1 MGLLVTVT
9 AYDGLPAQHPASV
22 RVSDQNVVLGRH
34 PNCQLELPDPECS
47 VSGRHAIVAP
57 LGDGYAIT
65 DVSTNGTFL
74 NDSPDPIPANHPVIL
89 NDGDRLSIGP
99 YLLRIA
105 FEPSG
110 ASALADPFAKAP
122 PPIHGDASL
131 PGIPEPSNAADIMD
145 LLDPGSSALRPVAS
159 QRVSGGGADL
169 AGLGEPPVLSD
180 HSGERAAARSGEDAP
195 RPSIEH
201 MHFGTPKT
209 APAAD
214 APPVPGVPEDYD
226 LLSDAF
232 IPPDAGQRLGSDQ
245 SGESATGQ
253 LDPAAAP
260 DRAPEMDMSPEMD
273 VPEVPPVDRGPV
285 AAAST
290 ETAAGSAETDE
301 ETALFAPV
309 GIAGS
314 AAGDVDGP
322 PGQTEAPPFF
332 SAPDL
337 GASAELK
344 AFLAG
349 LGVSNA
355 DAIHDPEVFL
365 QASGQLLR
373 AATEGMIA
381 VMMARASFKSEL
393 RLEVTTI
400 RSRENNPFQFCVD
413 AEDALDRLLLRRS
426 RGFLDPTVAVH
437 KTFDDIQAHQMA
449 MIAGLRAALKALLA
463 RFEPERLE
471 KHLDGESHLDKLLPM
486 ARKSKCWDLF
496 VSTFDQVADDA
507 SDDFMRLFG
516 DAFNSAYEEQVRR
529 LAEAKRGDSG

>member
-9 AYDGLPAQHPASV
+9 AYNGLPPQHPASV
-22 RVSDQNVVLGRH
+22 RVSDQKLVLGRH
-34 PNCQLELPDPECS
+34 PDCQLELPDPECS
-47 VSGRHAIVAP
+47 VSGRHAMIAP

-74 NDSPDPIPANHPVIL
+74 NDSPDPIPPNHPVIL
-89 NDGDRLSIGP
+89 NDGDRFSIGP
-99 YLLRIA
+99 YLLRVA
-105 FEPSG
+105 FEPSS
-110 ASALADPFAKAP
+110 ASAFADPFAMAP
-122 PPIHGDASL
+122 PPIEEEAAL

-159 QRVSGGGADL
+159 QSVSGGGGGFT
-169 AGLGEPPVLSD
+169 GLGEPPLLSE
-180 HSGERAAARSGEDAP
+180 HSGERAAASSGSEGP

-201 MHFGTPKT
+201 MHLGVPTT

-214 APPVPGVPEDYD
+214 ASPAPGVPDDYD

-232 IPPDAGQRLGSDQ
+232 IPPDADQPLDSEQSD
-245 SGESATGQ
+245 EPATET
-253 LDPAAAP
+253 LDLAP
-260 DRAPEMDMSPEMD
+260 APETAFDMDLPEFS
-273 VPEVPPVDRGPV
+273 PVDRGAV
-285 AAAST
+285 ATDST
-290 ETAAGSAETDE
+290 ETEEETDE
-301 ETALFAPV
+301 QTALFAPV
-309 GIAGS
+309 STAGGS
-314 AAGDVDGP
+314 VREIDASP
-322 PGQTEAPPFF
+322 RQTEVPAPPVAPNWG
-332 SAPDL
+332 APDRGVSGEL
-337 GASAELK
+337 G

-349 LGVSNA
+349 LGVSDA
-355 DAIHDPEVFL
+355 DAIQDPEAFL
-365 QASGQLLR
+365 RTSGQLLR

-413 AEDALDRLLLRRS
+413 ADDALDRLLLRRS
-426 RGFLDPTVAVH
+426 RGFLDPTAAVH

-449 MIAGLRAALKALLA
+449 MIAGLRAALKALLS

-471 KHLDGESHLDKLLPM
+471 KHFDGESHLDKLLPM

-529 LAEAKRGDSG
+529 LAEAKRDDSG